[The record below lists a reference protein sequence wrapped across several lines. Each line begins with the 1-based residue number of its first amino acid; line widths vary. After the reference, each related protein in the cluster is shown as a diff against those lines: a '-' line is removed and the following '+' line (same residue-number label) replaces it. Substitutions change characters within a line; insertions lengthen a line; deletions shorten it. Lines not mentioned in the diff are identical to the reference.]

1 MAVSIHSSD
10 THTRTGARTHAR
22 TVQRRRRKHPLLLLS
37 QLLLPQ
43 RVRAAT
49 LVVMFSSAVVHY
61 DKRGPGRLPQCR
73 APSSPGYRDRD
84 RAVTTMVVPCEC
96 APGLVWQLSVA
107 FWMRFERFHR
117 ALTPL
122 PERACPGRSCVRE
135 AIRLPVPVIRN
146 SIRRESHAAQHYST
160 STGAQGLEPYP
171 DIYRKACL
179 LKTSQSHSPS
189 RSRCAGFDTLP
200 PLRIR
205 VLDSEVGICDGCSLA
220 YASSHSF
227 LFGYTPLSPSLPTR
241 LSIL

>member
-1 MAVSIHSSD
+1 MTGEQVSPRGHTQLHACTAHACTAHAHGAHAPRACWHRFNAVAVSIHSSD

-96 APGLVWQLSVA
+96 APGLATFCCVLEAVRA
-107 FWMRFERFHR
+107 FPSSANPICRK
-117 ALTPL
+117 
-122 PERACPGRSCVRE
+122 GRVPAAAAYVR
-135 AIRLPVPVIRN
+135 L
-146 SIRRESHAAQHYST
+146 
-160 STGAQGLEPYP
+160 
-171 DIYRKACL
+171 
-179 LKTSQSHSPS
+179 
-189 RSRCAGFDTLP
+189 FD
-200 PLRIR
+200 
-205 VLDSEVGICDGCSLA
+205 
-220 YASSHSF
+220 YQ
-227 LFGYTPLSPSLPTR
+227 YQ
-241 LSIL
+241 